1 MRRITARHRR
11 HHVLLGIVVLG
22 GLLLAAC
29 SQGPNPTPN
38 PPVAAFQA
46 NPTTGTVPLVVTFT
60 DQSTVTITAR
70 QWDFGDTATSTDQ
83 SPTHTYDGPGTY
95 TASLTVTGPGGGTDT
110 ETQQIVVNAPP
121 VVNITAPQD
130 GTSFVPDDQVAF
142 TGTASDFE
150 DGDLAATIAWVSSI
164 DGSLGTGGS
173 VVSTLSSGTHTI
185 TASVTDA
192 GAAAANASITVTV
205 NAPPVVNITAPE
217 DGAGF
222 VPDDQVTFTGTASD
236 LEDVDLS
243 AGIDWTSN
251 LDGPLG
257 TGASIPSTL
266 SSGTHTVTASVTDA
280 GGKSA
285 TDQITVTVNAAPTVA
300 ITSPQEDGITVQS
313 GDVVTF
319 AGSAMDLEDG
329 DLSPSI
335 QWSSS
340 IDDAIGTGASINV
353 STLSTGVHTI
363 TASVA
368 DTGGRTAIDSIT
380 ITVNAPPVV
389 AITAPEDDASFFAGA
404 PVNFAGSATD
414 PEDNNLS
421 STIQWSSSVDGPI
434 GAGGSF
440 TKSDLTVG
448 THVITAA
455 VTDGDGGTDSAQI
468 TITVN
473 TVPAPNASFTVNPAT
488 GTAPLTVTLNST
500 STGAITSSVWSFTG
514 GGSGSIIG
522 PSVTHTFPSA
532 GVWTATLH
540 VSGPGGT
547 STASRPI
554 AVTPPAVN
562 SAPVVLILAPSNAS
576 TFTSVATVNFAGTAS
591 DAEDGTLT
599 SSIAWTSNRDGLIG
613 TGGSFSTS
621 SLSVGTHTIAA
632 SVADSAGMTASTQ
645 ITIQITQFVPP
656 STGTAPTLPDPGCPG
671 RCPPREPGDGPPG
684 DELPDRH

>member
-1 MRRITARHRR
+1 MRRNTARHRR
-11 HHVLLGIVVLG
+11 HRVLLGIVVLG

-60 DQSTVTITAR
+60 DESTGTITTR

-83 SPTHTYDGPGTY
+83 SPTHTYDGPGTF
-95 TASLTVTGPGGGTDT
+95 TVSLTVTGPGGGTDT
-110 ETQQIVVNAPP
+110 ETRQIVVNAPP

-142 TGTASDFE
+142 TGTASDQE
-150 DGDLAATIAWVSSI
+150 DGDLSSTIAWVSSI

-243 AGIDWTSN
+243 TGIDWTSN

-257 TGASIPSTL
+257 TGASIPSSL
-266 SSGTHTVTASVTDA
+266 SSGTHTITASVTDA
-280 GGKSA
+280 GGKTA
-285 TDQITVTVNAAPTVA
+285 TDQIMVTVNAAPTVA
-300 ITSPQEDGITVQS
+300 ITSPQEDGITVQF
-313 GDVVTF
+313 GDSVTF

-329 DLSPSI
+329 DLSSSI

-340 IDDAIGTGASINV
+340 IDNALGTGASINV

-363 TASVA
+363 TASVT
-368 DTGGRTAIDSIT
+368 DTGGKTGADSIT
-380 ITVNAPPVV
+380 LTVIAPAPVASFAANPTTGVAPLQVAFTDQSTGAIDAWQWDFGDTTTSSGQSPTHVYTAPGTYTASLTVSGPGGTDTLSHQIVVNAPPP
-389 AITAPEDDASFFAGA
+389 AA
-404 PVNFAGSATD
+404 PV
-414 PEDNNLS
+414 
-421 STIQWSSSVDGPI
+421 
-434 GAGGSF
+434 
-440 TKSDLTVG
+440 
-448 THVITAA
+448 
-455 VTDGDGGTDSAQI
+455 
-468 TITVN
+468 
-473 TVPAPNASFTVNPAT
+473 ASFTVNPPA

-500 STGAITSSVWSFTG
+500 STGEITSWVWSFTG
-514 GGSGSIIG
+514 VGSGAVSG
-522 PSVTHTFPSA
+522 ANVSHTFLSP
-532 GVWTATLH
+532 GVWTATLL
-540 VSGPGGT
+540 VSGPGG
-547 STASRPI
+547 SSMAIRPI
-554 AVTPPAVN
+554 TVTAVN
-562 SAPVVLILAPSNAS
+562 SAPVVQIQTPTNFSS
-576 TFTSVATVNFAGTAS
+576 FSSVATVNFAGTAS
-591 DAEDGTLT
+591 DAEDGSLT
-599 SSIAWTSNRDGLIG
+599 SSIAWTSNRDGLVG

-632 SVADSAGMTASTQ
+632 SVADSAGMTASQQ

-656 STGTAPTLPDPGCPG
+656 STGTPPTLPDPGCPG